1 MDFSLG
7 LRLRMAS
14 GAGLA
19 LLAAATFTTGAS
31 AARNAKAKHA
41 GAPLTRSTTIQLPPH
56 QLLTATATCPG
67 GTRAVGGGFSG
78 SPGGIEPTV
87 VTESRRSGG
96 KSWIVS
102 GLRASPLT
110 TATGSLTAIVRCRR
124 GAPKI
129 SEVAESTSLPA
140 ATGPGD
146 HPRATATATC
156 PGKRRAIS
164 GGFSS
169 EADPKQALA
178 VLPQQSQRTSKG
190 RAWSFTASH
199 NNPAPR
205 QLTAYAYCA
214 RARIKAKTGS
224 VSLSGDL
231 TTKSADTPPCGAG
244 LAPVAGG
251 FLTSPATL
259 AGGGDIVFVLASM
272 PQGGGWRATGLHSG
286 AKSTG
291 KLQSFAYCG

>member
-1 MDFSLG
+1 MV
-7 LRLRMAS
+7 MAT
-14 GAGLA
+14 GLA
-19 LLAAATFTTGAS
+19 IVVSVSVMTGTS
-31 AARNAKAKHA
+31 AAKKGPAKPA
-41 GAPLTRSTTIQLPPH
+41 GSLLTRSTTVQLPPH

-87 VTESRRSGG
+87 VTESRRSGT
-96 KSWIVS
+96 KSWIAS

-110 TATGSLTAIVRCRR
+110 TTTGSITATVRCRR

-129 SEVAESTSLPA
+129 SEVAASASLPA

-146 HPRATATATC
+146 HPRATVTVTC
-156 PGKRRAIS
+156 PRRLRALS
-164 GGFSS
+164 GGFTS

-178 VLPQQSQRTSKG
+178 VLPQQSQRVSKG
-190 RAWSFTASH
+190 RGWSFTASH
-199 NNPAPR
+199 NNPASR
-205 QLTAYAYCA
+205 QLIAYAYCA
-214 RARIKAKTGS
+214 RPRVKTRSGS
-224 VSLSGDL
+224 VSMSGDL
-231 TTKSADTPPCGAG
+231 TTKSADTRPCGAG
-244 LAPVAGG
+244 LSPISGG

-259 AGGGDIVFVLASM
+259 AGGGDIVFVLASL

-291 KLQSFAYCG
+291 KLQSFAYCD

>member
-1 MDFSLG
+1 
-7 LRLRMAS
+7 
-14 GAGLA
+14 
-19 LLAAATFTTGAS
+19 LAACVLAAS
-31 AARNAKAKHA
+31 LPAAA
-41 GAPLTRSTTIQLPPH
+41 GARKGGSRQAGSVITRSTTIQLSPH
-56 QLLTATATCPG
+56 QLLTATATCPP

-87 VTESRRSGG
+87 VTESRRSGAKG
-96 KSWIVS
+96 WIAS

-110 TATGSLTAIVRCRR
+110 TTTGSLTAIVRCRS

-129 SEVAESTSLPA
+129 TEVATSTSLPA

-146 HPRATATATC
+146 HPRATTTATC

-178 VLPQQSQRTSKG
+178 VLPEDSHRVSKG

-199 NNPAPR
+199 NNPASR
-205 QLTAYAYCA
+205 RLTAYAYCA
-214 RARIKAKTGS
+214 RARVGTKTGS
-224 VSLSGDL
+224 ASLTGDL
-231 TTKSADTPPCGAG
+231 TTKSADSRPCGAG
-244 LAPVAGG
+244 RSPISGG
-251 FLTSPATL
+251 FVTSPATL
-259 AGGGDIVFVLASM
+259 ANGGDIVFVLASM